1 MCWARLEFIW
11 LGLSAVPVLDLHLQL
26 LNLFGGSLVFVCVGL
41 GWKLGG
47 CLCVLGQVG
56 SYVALISAV
65 PVLDLHLQLLNL
77 CCGSV
82 MKFECGSL
90 WWFSGVCVCW
100 ARLEV
105 RWLFVCVGPGWN
117 LCGFD

>member
-1 MCWARLEFIW
+1 M
-11 LGLSAVPVLDLHLQL
+11 
-26 LNLFGGSLVFVCVGL
+26 FVCVGL

-56 SYVALISAV
+56 SYVALIK
-65 PVLDLHLQLLNL
+65 
-77 CCGSV
+77 CCSCLGPPPPAPQ
-82 MKFECGSL
+82 SL

-105 RWLFVCVGPGWN
+105 GWLFVCVGPGWK